1 MPCCSP
7 DLSFGVPGFHAIIR
21 SLAAVAQLDRVLG
34 YEPRGRGF
42 DSCQP
47 HQQGSPESEKSQGF
61 FLGAFRTLI
70 WSGYAV
76 GRSSSES
83 LSQLGRRQEAFRH
96 VRADIGG
103 LAVSCRTTPGCIPHS
118 AVLVALRVAL
128 TPVVDDSLGRNP

>member
-1 MPCCSP
+1 M
-7 DLSFGVPGFHAIIR
+7 IR

-61 FLGAFRTLI
+61 FLGASRTLI

-76 GRSSSES
+76 GRSSNES

-103 LAVSCRTTPGCIPHS
+103 LGFTVELPGGAS
-118 AVLVALRVAL
+118 L
-128 TPVVDDSLGRNP
+128 TAPCWLPCAWR